1 MSKALKALSQVIDP
15 ELRAPI
21 TELGM
26 VEIRSESESAADVV
40 VKLTIAGCPAAQ
52 KIERDVTEVLAASFS
67 NFELTMSVMTQQE
80 RDQLKAKLRGD
91 APVRF
96 NPFAQDDNFT
106 KVIFVGSGKGGVG
119 KSTLTANIAVALAEL
134 GHKVGLIDADIF
146 GYSIPGQLGISEA
159 PTQLDD
165 LMLPPIAFGVK
176 VMSIGFFV
184 KDNQPVG
191 WRGPMLHRAIEQF
204 LTNVYW
210 GDLDYLL
217 VDLPPGTGD
226 VAISLGQLL
235 SKARS
240 LVVTTPQSAAATVAE
255 RSGAIGLQT
264 GQEILG
270 VIENLSF
277 LPSDAGNQYIFG
289 QGGGQAVAD
298 RLSAL
303 SGQPV
308 ELLSQLPISSA
319 LREASD
325 SGVPLVISDPVNEV
339 SKQIFDIALALT
351 KKPIGLSGKSLG
363 LKPR

>member
-1 MSKALKALSQVIDP
+1 MSKALAALKLVIDP

-26 VEIRSESESAADVV
+26 VEITSETDTTAQVI

-52 KIERDVTEVLAASFS
+52 KIERDVRDVLSESFS
-67 NFELTMSVMTQQE
+67 SFELTMSVMTQGE
-80 RDQLKAKLRGD
+80 RDELKVKLRGD

-96 NPFAQDDNFT
+96 NPFARDDNFT

-119 KSTLTANIAVALAEL
+119 KSTLTTNISVALASL

-146 GYSIPGQLGISEA
+146 GYSIPGQMGISEN

-165 LMLPPIAFGVK
+165 LILPPIAFGVK

-184 KDNQPVG
+184 TDNQPVG

-235 SKARS
+235 KKARS
-240 LVVTTPQSAAATVAE
+240 LVITTPQSAAATVAE

-264 GQEILG
+264 GQDILG
-270 VIENLSF
+270 VIENLSY
-277 LPSDAGNQYIFG
+277 LPSDSGNQYIFG

-298 RLSAL
+298 RLSVL
-303 SGQPV
+303 SGNTV
-308 ELLSQLPISSA
+308 ELLAQLPISSE

-325 SGVPLVISDPVNEV
+325 NGVPLVASNPEHEI
-339 SKQIFDIALALT
+339 SKQIFELAKQIAAI
-351 KKPIGLSGKSLG
+351 PIGLNGKSLG

>member
-1 MSKALKALSQVIDP
+1 MSKALAALKLVIDP

-26 VEIRSESESAADVV
+26 VEVTSETDTTAQVI

-52 KIERDVTEVLAASFS
+52 KIERDVRKVLSESFS
-67 NFELTMSVMTQQE
+67 SFELTMSVMTQAE
-80 RDQLKAKLRGD
+80 RDELKVKLRGD

-119 KSTLTANIAVALAEL
+119 KSTLTTNISVALASL

-146 GYSIPGQLGISEA
+146 GYSIPGQMGISEN

-165 LMLPPIAFGVK
+165 LILPPIAFGVK

-184 KDNQPVG
+184 TDNQPVG

-235 SKARS
+235 KKARS
-240 LVVTTPQSAAATVAE
+240 LVITTPQSAAATVAE

-264 GQEILG
+264 GQDILG
-270 VIENLSF
+270 VIENLSY
-277 LPSDAGNQYIFG
+277 LPSDSGNQYIFG

-303 SGQPV
+303 RGQTV
-308 ELLSQLPISSA
+308 ELLAQLPISSE

-325 SGVPLVISDPVNEV
+325 NGVPLVSSSPEHEI
-339 SKQIFDIALALT
+339 SKQIFEIAKQIAAI
-351 KKPIGLSGKSLG
+351 PIGLNGKSLG

>member
-1 MSKALKALSQVIDP
+1 MSKALTSLKRVIDP

-26 VEIRSESESAADVV
+26 VEVTSESEAHADVT

-52 KIERDVTEVLAASFS
+52 KIERDVREVLSASFKT
-67 NFELTMSVMTQQE
+67 FDLTMSVMTQVE
-80 RDQLKAKLRGD
+80 RDELKAKLRGN

-119 KSTLTANIAVALAEL
+119 KSTLTANISVALAEL

-146 GYSIPGQLGISEA
+146 GYSIPGQLGIHEN

-184 KDNQPVG
+184 TDNQPVG

-235 SKARS
+235 NKARS
-240 LVVTTPQSAAATVAE
+240 LVITTPQSAAATVAE

-264 GQEILG
+264 GQQIMG
-270 VIENLSF
+270 VIENLSY
-277 LPSDAGNQYIFG
+277 LPSDSGNQYIFG

-298 RLSAL
+298 RLSTL

-308 ELLSQLPISSA
+308 ELLAQLPISSQ

-325 SGVPLVISDPVNEV
+325 SGVPLVISDPDSEV
-339 SKQIFDIALALT
+339 SRQIFNIALALT

>member
-1 MSKALKALSQVIDP
+1 MSKALAALKLVIDP

-26 VEIRSESESAADVV
+26 VEITSETNTTAQVI

-52 KIERDVTEVLAASFS
+52 KIERDVREVLSESFS
-67 NFELTMSVMTQQE
+67 SFELTMSVMTQAE
-80 RDQLKAKLRGD
+80 RDELKVKLRGD

-119 KSTLTANIAVALAEL
+119 KSTLTTNISVALASL

-146 GYSIPGQLGISEA
+146 GYSIPGQLGISEN

-165 LMLPPIAFGVK
+165 LILPPIAFGVK

-184 KDNQPVG
+184 TDNQPVG

-235 SKARS
+235 KKARS

-264 GQEILG
+264 GQDILG
-270 VIENLSF
+270 VIENLSY
-277 LPSDAGNQYIFG
+277 LPSDSGNQYIFG
-289 QGGGQAVAD
+289 QGGGKAVAD

-303 SGQPV
+303 SGQTV
-308 ELLSQLPISSA
+308 ELLAQLPISSE
-319 LREASD
+319 LRESSD
-325 SGVPLVISDPVNEV
+325 NGVPLVSSSPEHEI
-339 SKQIFDIALALT
+339 SKQIFELAKQIAAI
-351 KKPIGLSGKSLG
+351 PIGLNGKSLG

>member
-1 MSKALKALSQVIDP
+1 MSKALAALKLVIDP

-26 VEIRSESESAADVV
+26 VEITSETNTTAQVI

-52 KIERDVTEVLAASFS
+52 KIERDVREVLSESFS
-67 NFELTMSVMTQQE
+67 SFELTMSVMTQAE
-80 RDQLKAKLRGD
+80 RDELKVKLRGD

-119 KSTLTANIAVALAEL
+119 KSTLTTNISVALASL

-146 GYSIPGQLGISEA
+146 GYSIPGQLGISEN

-165 LMLPPIAFGVK
+165 LILPPIAFGVK

-184 KDNQPVG
+184 TDNQPVG

-235 SKARS
+235 KKARS
-240 LVVTTPQSAAATVAE
+240 LVITTPQSAAATVAE

-270 VIENLSF
+270 VIENLSY
-277 LPSDAGNQYIFG
+277 LPSDSGNQYIFG
-289 QGGGQAVAD
+289 QGGGKAVAD

-303 SGQPV
+303 SGQTV
-308 ELLSQLPISSA
+308 ELLAQLPISSE
-319 LREASD
+319 LRESSD
-325 SGVPLVISDPVNEV
+325 NGVPLVSSSPEHEI
-339 SKQIFDIALALT
+339 SKQIFELANQIAAI
-351 KKPIGLSGKSLG
+351 PIGLNGKSLG

>member
-1 MSKALKALSQVIDP
+1 MSKALAALKLVIDP

-26 VEIRSESESAADVV
+26 VEVTSETDTTAQVI

-52 KIERDVTEVLAASFS
+52 KIERDVRKVLSESFS
-67 NFELTMSVMTQQE
+67 SFELTMSVMTQAE
-80 RDQLKAKLRGD
+80 RDELKVKLRGD

-119 KSTLTANIAVALAEL
+119 KSTLTTNISVALASL

-146 GYSIPGQLGISEA
+146 GYSIPGQMGISEN

-165 LMLPPIAFGVK
+165 LILPPIAFGVK

-184 KDNQPVG
+184 TDNQPVG

-235 SKARS
+235 KKARS
-240 LVVTTPQSAAATVAE
+240 LVITTPQSAAATVAE

-270 VIENLSF
+270 VIENLSY
-277 LPSDAGNQYIFG
+277 LPSDSGNQYIFG

-303 SGQPV
+303 SGQTV
-308 ELLSQLPISSA
+308 ELLAQLPINSE

-325 SGVPLVISDPVNEV
+325 KGVPLVSSSPEHEI
-339 SKQIFDIALALT
+339 SKQIFEIAKQIAAI
-351 KKPIGLSGKSLG
+351 PIGLNGKSLG

>member
-1 MSKALKALSQVIDP
+1 MSKALAALKLVIDP

-26 VEIRSESESAADVV
+26 VEITAETNTTAQVI

-52 KIERDVTEVLAASFS
+52 KIERDVREVLSESFS
-67 NFELTMSVMTQQE
+67 SFELTMSVMTQAE
-80 RDQLKAKLRGD
+80 RDELKVKLRGD

-119 KSTLTANIAVALAEL
+119 KSTLTTNISVALASL

-146 GYSIPGQLGISEA
+146 GYSIPGQLGISEN

-165 LMLPPIAFGVK
+165 LILPPIAFGVK

-184 KDNQPVG
+184 TDNQPVG

-235 SKARS
+235 KKARS
-240 LVVTTPQSAAATVAE
+240 LVITTPQSAAATVAE

-264 GQEILG
+264 GQGILG
-270 VIENLSF
+270 VIENLSY
-277 LPSDAGNQYIFG
+277 LPSDSGNQYIFG

-303 SGQPV
+303 SGNTV
-308 ELLSQLPISSA
+308 ELLAQLAISSE

-325 SGVPLVISDPVNEV
+325 SGVPLVASNPEHEI
-339 SKQIFDIALALT
+339 SKQIFELAKQIAAI
-351 KKPIGLSGKSLG
+351 PIGLNGKSLG

>member
-1 MSKALKALSQVIDP
+1 MSKALAALKLVIDP

-26 VEIRSESESAADVV
+26 VEITSETNTTAQVI

-52 KIERDVTEVLAASFS
+52 KIERDVREVLSESFS
-67 NFELTMSVMTQQE
+67 SFELTMSVMTQAE
-80 RDQLKAKLRGD
+80 RDELKVKLRGD

-119 KSTLTANIAVALAEL
+119 KSTLTTNISVALASL

-146 GYSIPGQLGISEA
+146 GYSIPGQMGISEN

-165 LMLPPIAFGVK
+165 LILPPIAFGVK

-184 KDNQPVG
+184 TDNQPVG

-235 SKARS
+235 KKARS
-240 LVVTTPQSAAATVAE
+240 LVITTPQSAAATVAE

-264 GQEILG
+264 GQELLG
-270 VIENLSF
+270 VIENLSY
-277 LPSDAGNQYIFG
+277 LPSDSGNQYIFG
-289 QGGGQAVAD
+289 QGGGKAVAD
-298 RLSAL
+298 RLSSL
-303 SGQPV
+303 SGQTV
-308 ELLSQLPISSA
+308 ELLAQLPISSE
-319 LREASD
+319 LRESSD
-325 SGVPLVISDPVNEV
+325 NGVPLVSSSPEHEI
-339 SKQIFDIALALT
+339 SKQIFELAKQIAAI
-351 KKPIGLSGKSLG
+351 PIGLNGKSLG

>member
-1 MSKALKALSQVIDP
+1 MSKALAALKLVIDP

-26 VEIRSESESAADVV
+26 VEITAETNTTAQVI

-52 KIERDVTEVLAASFS
+52 KIERDVREVLSESFS
-67 NFELTMSVMTQQE
+67 SFELTMSVMTQAE
-80 RDQLKAKLRGD
+80 RDELKAKLRGD

-119 KSTLTANIAVALAEL
+119 KSTLTTNISVALASL

-146 GYSIPGQLGISEA
+146 GYSIPGQLGISEN

-165 LMLPPIAFGVK
+165 LILPPIAFGVK

-184 KDNQPVG
+184 TDNQPVG

-235 SKARS
+235 KKARS
-240 LVVTTPQSAAATVAE
+240 LVITTPQSAAATVAE

-264 GQEILG
+264 GQDILG
-270 VIENLSF
+270 VIENLSH
-277 LPSDAGNQYIFG
+277 LPSDSGNQYIFG
-289 QGGGQAVAD
+289 QGGGKAVAD

-303 SGQPV
+303 SGQTV
-308 ELLSQLPISSA
+308 ELLAQLPISSE
-319 LREASD
+319 LRESSD
-325 SGVPLVISDPVNEV
+325 NGVPLVSSSPEHEI
-339 SKQIFDIALALT
+339 SKQIFELAKQIAAL
-351 KKPIGLSGKSLG
+351 PIGLSGKSLG

>member
-1 MSKALKALSQVIDP
+1 MSKALAALKLVIDP

-26 VEIRSESESAADVV
+26 VEITSETNTTAQVI

-52 KIERDVTEVLAASFS
+52 KIERDVREVLSETFS
-67 NFELTMSVMTQQE
+67 SFELTMSIMTQAE
-80 RDQLKAKLRGD
+80 RDELKVKLRGD

-119 KSTLTANIAVALAEL
+119 KSTLTTNISVALASL

-146 GYSIPGQLGISEA
+146 GYSIPGQLGISEN

-165 LMLPPIAFGVK
+165 LILPPIAFGVK

-184 KDNQPVG
+184 TDNQPVG

-235 SKARS
+235 KKARS
-240 LVVTTPQSAAATVAE
+240 LVITTPQSAAATVAE

-264 GQEILG
+264 GQDILG
-270 VIENLSF
+270 VIENLSY
-277 LPSDAGNQYIFG
+277 LPSDSGNQYIFG
-289 QGGGQAVAD
+289 QGGGKAVAG
-298 RLSAL
+298 RLSVL
-303 SGQPV
+303 SGQTV
-308 ELLSQLPISSA
+308 ELLAQLPISSE
-319 LREASD
+319 LRESSD
-325 SGVPLVISDPVNEV
+325 NGVPLVSSSPEHEI
-339 SKQIFDIALALT
+339 SKQIFELAKQIAAI
-351 KKPIGLSGKSLG
+351 PIGLNGKSLG

>member
-1 MSKALKALSQVIDP
+1 MSKALAALKLVIDP

-26 VEIRSESESAADVV
+26 VEITSETNTTAQVI

-52 KIERDVTEVLAASFS
+52 KIERDVREVLSESFS
-67 NFELTMSVMTQQE
+67 SFELTMSVMTQAE
-80 RDQLKAKLRGD
+80 RDELKVKLRGD

-119 KSTLTANIAVALAEL
+119 KSTLTTNISVALASL

-146 GYSIPGQLGISEA
+146 GYSIPGQLGISEN
-159 PTQLDD
+159 PTRLDD
-165 LMLPPIAFGVK
+165 LILPPIAFGVK

-184 KDNQPVG
+184 TDNQPVG

-235 SKARS
+235 KKARS
-240 LVVTTPQSAAATVAE
+240 LVITTPQSAAATVAE

-264 GQEILG
+264 GQDILG
-270 VIENLSF
+270 VIENLSY
-277 LPSDAGNQYIFG
+277 LPSDSGNQYIFG
-289 QGGGQAVAD
+289 QGGGKAVAD

-303 SGQPV
+303 SGQTV
-308 ELLSQLPISSA
+308 ELLAQLPISSE
-319 LREASD
+319 LRESSD
-325 SGVPLVISDPVNEV
+325 NGVPLVSSSPEHEI
-339 SKQIFDIALALT
+339 SKQIFELAKQIAAI
-351 KKPIGLSGKSLG
+351 PIGLNGKSLG

>member
-1 MSKALKALSQVIDP
+1 MSKALTALKRVIDP

-26 VEIRSESESAADVV
+26 VEITSESETTAAVT

-52 KIERDVTEVLAASFS
+52 KIERDVREVLDEVFD
-67 NFELTMSVMTQQE
+67 NFELTMSVMTQPE
-80 RDQLKAKLRGD
+80 RDELKAKLRGD

-96 NPFAQDDNFT
+96 NPFAQEDNFT

-119 KSTLTANIAVALAEL
+119 KSTLTANLSVALAAL

-146 GYSIPGQLGISEA
+146 GYSIPGQLGITEN

-165 LMLPPIAFGVK
+165 LILPPIAFGVK

-235 SKARS
+235 TKARS
-240 LVVTTPQSAAATVAE
+240 VVITTPQAAAATVAE

-264 GQEILG
+264 GQEIIG
-270 VIENLSF
+270 VIENLSY
-277 LPSDAGNQYIFG
+277 LASESGNQYIFG

-308 ELLSQLPISSA
+308 ALLAQLPISA
-319 LREASD
+319 ELREASD
-325 SGVPLVISDPVNEV
+325 TGVPLVASDPEHEM
-339 SKQIFDIALALT
+339 SKQIFTIAAALV
-351 KKPIGLSGKSLG
+351 KNPIGLSGKSLG